1 MGIKG
6 MKHLTIITAL
16 LIALSSQART
26 ETMVLKDEDVFYC
39 VSESGAYSLIHD
51 NWEFTLRKPAKFKF
65 QIKNDQIVFGSR
77 GQFADGIMGIDTLV
91 ELQLKASADTVGP
104 ADGTQVFVLFDGRFT
119 WSSASVMMA
128 SMMVGTCEQ
137 F

>member
-1 MGIKG
+1 M
-6 MKHLTIITAL
+6 MKHIAIVLAL

-26 ETMVLKDEDVFYC
+26 ETMVLKDKDVFYC
-39 VSESGAYSLIHD
+39 VSESGAYSFIHD
-51 NWEFTLRKPAKFKF
+51 DWEFTLRKPAKFKF
-65 QIKNDQIVFGSR
+65 QIKDDQILFGS
-77 GQFADGIMGIDTLV
+77 GGHFADGIMGIDTLD
-91 ELQLKASADTVGP
+91 ELLLRASGDTIG
-104 ADGTQVFVLFDGRFT
+104 AGNGTMVFVLFDGRFT